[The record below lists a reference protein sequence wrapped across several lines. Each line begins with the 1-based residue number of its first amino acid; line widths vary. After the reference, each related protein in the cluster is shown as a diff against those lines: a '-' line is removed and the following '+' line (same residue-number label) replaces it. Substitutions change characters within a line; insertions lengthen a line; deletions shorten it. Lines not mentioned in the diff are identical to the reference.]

1 MKIGVNILQV
11 RPERLT
17 AAAQAAERLGYESL
31 WVSDHLAFGSSTE
44 SRYPYSPSGES
55 PVGPSTPFLE
65 PLATLSFV
73 AAATERIRL
82 GTAIYVL
89 PLRSPVA
96 TAKLASTV
104 DVLSNGRLLF
114 GLGVGWMAEE
124 FIIAGEDFSNRVKR
138 SRECVEVMKA
148 LWTQDVASFDGA
160 FYHLADAWMT
170 PKPVQQP
177 HPPLIFGGETDA
189 GLRRAAIL
197 GDGWIGMK
205 HSSETARPLIDKL
218 NRFRE
223 EAGRGSEPFEIT
235 VLGGPAPEVEA
246 VKSLE
251 EIGVHRVNV
260 YPFGTG
266 GTPEEDLDR
275 FAQEV
280 VARL

>member
-189 GLRRAAIL
+189 ALRRAAIL

-260 YPFGTG
+260 YPFGRG

-280 VARL
+280 IARL